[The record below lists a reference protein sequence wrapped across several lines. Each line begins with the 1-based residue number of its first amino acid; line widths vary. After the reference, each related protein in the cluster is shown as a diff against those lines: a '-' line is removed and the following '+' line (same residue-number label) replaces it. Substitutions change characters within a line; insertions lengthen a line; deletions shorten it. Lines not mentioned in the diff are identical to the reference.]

1 MPRTPLLS
9 PRDLLAARLAGSVD
23 APLVPANRLFAL
35 PVRAVL
41 PLTSPPATPAIP
53 PGGGATR
60 GVSEPLPVRDGDE
73 DVRLTRLGADDED
86 DDDDEPIGALFPPLG
101 GETRE
106 PSLTLPPEL
115 PPALPGPPDEEPLD
129 VVVPPRGPA

>member
-9 PRDLLAARLAGSVD
+9 PRDLLEARLAASVD

-41 PLTSPPATPAIP
+41 ALTSPPATPAIP

-60 GVSEPLPVRDGDE
+60 GVSETLPVRDGDE
-73 DVRLTRLGADDED
+73 DVRLTRLGEDDED
-86 DDDDEPIGALFPPLG
+86 DDEDDEPVGALFPLLG

-115 PPALPGPPDEEPLD
+115 PPALPDEEPLD